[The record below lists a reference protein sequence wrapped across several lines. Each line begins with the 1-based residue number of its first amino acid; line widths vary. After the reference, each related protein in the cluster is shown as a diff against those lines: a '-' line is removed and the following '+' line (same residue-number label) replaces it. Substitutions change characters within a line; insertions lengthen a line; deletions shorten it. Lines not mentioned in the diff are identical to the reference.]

1 MVTALG
7 AFCFP
12 ETTLHLQS
20 ARLRM
25 LFYTLV
31 GLVIWQ
37 FSFHGF
43 SSILFMDST
52 HHACSAAAA
61 TDENMVMAAPVPNP
75 EAGTS
80 EGLEYFGRL
89 LDLSRSEGWG
99 IPRQGPGSRLF
110 TDLLELHSPAKSGDQ
125 GRPHSFT
132 SARKRSYKRAILR
145 ARKYGS
151 TLYRGQEMDEGDLL
165 GFYTNNSQQAS
176 MSSGRHR
183 SGSGIA
189 PRSESSLSLLSWNCG
204 GLSSLQDELFTWL
217 ETQQFHVVCL
227 QETWFRSHMDF
238 STRGWQCIN
247 SGIGDQA
254 KRAHAGVM
262 VLLRTSAF
270 NMQSLRFNHVV
281 AGHLLHVK
289 VYGKG
294 FGWVEIINTYQHAWG
309 SKQDQAPTEAKRA
322 VVWTKLRATLGHI
335 PQSSTLVMCGDYN
348 TTMSRRLPLVG
359 PGMLSKQPDSVDAD
373 TLAELQSDFG
383 CVAVNTFGRANAYTY
398 IHEGY
403 AEARRSFIDFIF
415 LRRHKHRQCR
425 TALLRNFEVGRW
437 RKGGRHLPVQATFTL
452 RPYYY
457 HTRPVDPAAAEWPAW
472 KCKLLTQAIRT
483 TPGLAAAYR
492 DKVTQALQHVH
503 SYQPQQLNEVLLE
516 AGRQVFH
523 ITRPSCLQAPA
534 ENPEHVGTI
543 RQMWEHYRCMRQT
556 SLEASSNRHLLRQAV
571 HTWSHWFKFHRM
583 HKLVQ
588 KRSRQLRRERMDALL
603 AEAQA
608 HERSGCTSAVFD
620 LLRRF
625 APKQPRRRAQLR
637 SSTVLL
643 VSS

>member
-43 SSILFMDST
+43 SSILFMDLT
-52 HHACSAAAA
+52 HHACGAAAA
-61 TDENMVMAAPVPNP
+61 TDETMVMAAPVPNP

-183 SGSGIA
+183 SGSGIT

-425 TALLRNFEVGRW
+425 AALLRNFEVGRW

-452 RPYYY
+452 RPYY

-472 KCKLLTQAIRT
+472 KCKLLTQAICT
-483 TPGLAAAYR
+483 TPELATAYR

-556 SLEASSNRHLLRQAV
+556 SPGASSNRRLLRQAV
-571 HTWSHWFKFHRM
+571 HAWSHWFKFRRL

-608 HERSGCTSAVFD
+608 HERSGCTSAVSD

-625 APKQPRRRAQLR
+625 APTQEG
-637 SSTVLL
+637 TTEEFYW
-643 VSS
+643 